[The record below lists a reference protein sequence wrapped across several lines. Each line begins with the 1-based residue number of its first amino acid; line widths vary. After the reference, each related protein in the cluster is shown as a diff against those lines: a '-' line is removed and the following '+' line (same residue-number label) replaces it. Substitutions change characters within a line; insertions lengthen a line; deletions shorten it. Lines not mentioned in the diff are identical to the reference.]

1 MTHPRE
7 RSRIIRGNAGLVWL
21 LLAAVAVAFLLGDVL
36 IRGSAQQ
43 AVLIAPWLLLPLW
56 FVWTFLYAPSV
67 VAHPRGATVRNP
79 LRTAEIPWTA
89 VESIAL
95 RWQVAF
101 VLESGRAI
109 QAWAIPAGKPTRRG
123 VPHPSERE
131 TEILRELHEQAAD
144 GAVSNDGAVS
154 DGAASANRTVPV
166 GRVRTS
172 WNAPQLIALVVLV
185 VWAAVAVAVTP

>member
-7 RSRIIRGNAGLVWL
+7 RSRTIRGNAGLVWL
-21 LLAAVAVAFLLGDVL
+21 LLAAAVVAFLLGDVL
-36 IRGSAQQ
+36 IRGSAEQ

-67 VAHPRGATVRNP
+67 VADPSGAIVRNP
-79 LRTAEIPWTA
+79 LRSTDIPWTA
-89 VESIAL
+89 VQSIVL
-95 RWQVAF
+95 KWQAAF
-101 VLESGRAI
+101 VLESGRTI

-144 GAVSNDGAVS
+144 GAVPAGGTA
-154 DGAASANRTVPV
+154 PV

-172 WNAPQLIALVVLV
+172 WNAPQLIVLALLV
-185 VWAAVAVAVTP
+185 VWAAAAVAVTS

>member
-7 RSRIIRGNAGLVWL
+7 RSRTIRGNAGLVWL
-21 LLAAVAVAFLLGDVL
+21 LLAAVVVAFLLGDVL
-36 IRGSAQQ
+36 IRGSAEQ
-43 AVLIAPWLLLPLW
+43 AALIAPWLLLPLW

-67 VAHPRGATVRNP
+67 VADPRGAIVRNP
-79 LRTAEIPWTA
+79 LRTTDIPWAA

-95 RWQVAF
+95 KWQVAF
-101 VLESGRAI
+101 VLDSGRTV

-144 GAVSNDGAVS
+144 GAVSDGAVS
-154 DGAASANRTVPV
+154 DGAVPAGGSGAA

-172 WNAPQLIALVVLV
+172 WNVPQLIVLALLV
-185 VWAAVAVAVTP
+185 VWAVAAVAVTS